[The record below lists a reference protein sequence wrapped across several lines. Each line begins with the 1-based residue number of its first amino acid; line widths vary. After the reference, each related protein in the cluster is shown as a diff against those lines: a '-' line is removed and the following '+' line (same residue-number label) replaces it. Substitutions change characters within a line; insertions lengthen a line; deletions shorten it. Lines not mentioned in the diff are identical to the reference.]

1 MVCVGHTSREAGR
14 KRKKEK
20 QMISLQTNVTSLL
33 AQQNLNADNSFQSK
47 TIAQLTS
54 GYRINSSGDDAAGL
68 AVANGYRSNI
78 AELNQG
84 VSNANDGTSQLQ
96 IIDGGLNNISTIL
109 DRLKTLATQ
118 SASNTF
124 TGSRATLNQE
134 YSNLLK
140 EVDRQAANIN
150 LNSGGTFNNNLSVYI
165 GGAATQANASISIDL
180 SGSASAVDSA
190 SLGLGSS
197 NVLGGGV
204 GFTGA
209 GALNNTQRIDAPGG
223 AFVKGSAGT
232 DDQTFTFNV
241 FANGSSQ
248 TVTATVA
255 ASTAGTSLS
264 NVLSGLNGQLNKY
277 GITAGTDSNGLLQFS
292 GATAFTVKDNGTL
305 GAGTSLITNDTAGT
319 AENTSNYIVDG
330 QATYAGVAQTLKFQ
344 TSGGATSVALLATD
358 SIAAAISK
366 INAATAGQGVFA
378 VANAAGTGISF
389 QGTNSFSVNASAGS
403 GVFAAA
409 GYNTA
414 AAPVAGTTS
423 NASSAITAID
433 NAIQALGLVQG
444 RVGAGQNKLQYA
456 SSLAQ
461 SQISSFS
468 AAESQIRDANVAQQA
483 ANLTKAQVLTQTSVA
498 ALAQANS
505 APQSILKLLQ

>member
-1 MVCVGHTSREAGR
+1 
-14 KRKKEK
+14 
-20 QMISLQTNVTSLL
+20 MISLQTNVTSLL

-96 IIDGGLNNISTIL
+96 IIDGGLSNISTIL

-124 TGSRATLNQE
+124 TGNRATLNQE
-134 YSNLLK
+134 YANLLK

-150 LNSGGTFNNNLSVYI
+150 LNAGGTFNNNLSVYI
-165 GGAATQANASISIDL
+165 GGGGSTQSNASINIDL
-180 SGSASAVDSA
+180 SGASSAVDSA
-190 SLGLGSS
+190 SLGLGTT

-209 GALNNTQRIDAPGG
+209 GALANTKRIDAPGG
-223 AFVKGSAGT
+223 TFVVGSAGT

-241 FANGSSQ
+241 YSNGGSS

-255 ASTAGTSLS
+255 ASAGGSSLS
-264 NVLSGLNGQLNKY
+264 SVLSSLNGQLNKY
-277 GITAGTDSNGLLQFS
+277 GVAAGVDSNGLLQFS
-292 GATAFTVKDNGTL
+292 GSTAFSVKDNGTL
-305 GAGTSLITNDTAGT
+305 GTGTSLITNDTNGT

-330 QATYAGVAQTLKFQ
+330 QATYAGAAQTLKFQ
-344 TSGGATSVALLATD
+344 TSSGAASVALLVGD
-358 SIAAAISK
+358 SLAAAISK
-366 INAATAGQGVFA
+366 INAATASLGVYA
-378 VANAAGTGISF
+378 VQNAAGTGISL
-389 QGTNSFSVNASAGS
+389 QGANSFSVNASAGS

-414 AAPVAGTTS
+414 TAPVAGAAS
-423 NASSAITAID
+423 NASSAITAI
-433 NAIQALGLVQG
+433 NSAIQALGLVQG
-444 RVGAGQNKLQYA
+444 RVGAGENKLQYA